1 VHVAFDCPSPIFEFA
16 SHSLLA
22 EAGRGVMETKT
33 NPKEADKEARSR
45 LLLWVLIMLV
55 FLGLLASLMLLL
67 GWLANQ
73 AGE

>member
-1 VHVAFDCPSPIFEFA
+1 
-16 SHSLLA
+16 
-22 EAGRGVMETKT
+22 METKT
-33 NPKEADKEARSR
+33 NPKEVHKEARSR

>member
-1 VHVAFDCPSPIFEFA
+1 
-16 SHSLLA
+16 
-22 EAGRGVMETKT
+22 
-33 NPKEADKEARSR
+33 
-45 LLLWVLIMLV
+45 MLV

>member
-1 VHVAFDCPSPIFEFA
+1 MG
-16 SHSLLA
+16 SLQRQ
-22 EAGRGVMETKT
+22 AGGVMETKT

-67 GWLANQ
+67 GSLANQ

>member
-1 VHVAFDCPSPIFEFA
+1 
-16 SHSLLA
+16 
-22 EAGRGVMETKT
+22 METKT
-33 NPKEADKEARSR
+33 SPKEADKEARSR

-67 GWLANQ
+67 GLLANQ

>member
-1 VHVAFDCPSPIFEFA
+1 
-16 SHSLLA
+16 
-22 EAGRGVMETKT
+22 METKT
-33 NPKEADKEARSR
+33 NPKEAGKEARSR

-55 FLGLLASLMLLL
+55 FLGLLASLTLLL

>member
-1 VHVAFDCPSPIFEFA
+1 
-16 SHSLLA
+16 
-22 EAGRGVMETKT
+22 METKT
-33 NPKEADKEARSR
+33 NPKEADKEARSQ